1 MGPLLSKETCA
12 LSGQFGIQDSRMHR
26 SKRFPAIEPGKMQ
39 NECAKVS
46 RGESMPYMT
55 FRRTSFF
62 LAALLFGSVLHVP
75 AVAYGQQE
83 VATVSDSN
91 ALPDAP
97 APEPQENASASP
109 AAPGT
114 QNAAAASGTEGKQ
127 TKRILFI
134 VPNFR
139 AVSADEKLPRQT
151 VKDKFMTATMDSVDY
166 SSFLFVGI
174 QAGIAQAGNTYPEFH
189 QGAAGYARYYWHTFA
204 DTLDENLWVEFLLP
218 TVLRQD
224 SRLYTKGRGGFT
236 RRLAYSA
243 SRAFITRTDSGRE
256 TFNASEIFGAGT
268 AAGISSLY
276 YPSSERTFTKTYQR
290 WITSVSIDDATFVFK
305 EFWPDINNKFF
316 HQKD

>member
-1 MGPLLSKETCA
+1 
-12 LSGQFGIQDSRMHR
+12 
-26 SKRFPAIEPGKMQ
+26 
-39 NECAKVS
+39 
-46 RGESMPYMT
+46 MPYMT

-75 AVAYGQQE
+75 CKAYGQQE
-83 VATVSDSN
+83 MAAVSDSN

-97 APEPQENASASP
+97 SPASQENAPASP
-109 AAPGT
+109 ATPDAKST
-114 QNAAAASGTEGKQ
+114 AAATGGTEGKQ

-139 AVSADEKLPRQT
+139 AVSADQKLPRQT

-174 QAGIAQAGNTYPEFH
+174 QAGVAQAGKTYPEFH

-204 DTLDENLWVEFLLP
+204 DTLDENLWVEFILP
-218 TVLRQD
+218 TALRQD
-224 SRLYTKGRGGFT
+224 SRFYTKGHGGFT
-236 RRLAYSA
+236 HRLAYSA
-243 SRAFITRTDSGRE
+243 SRAFITRTDGGRE
-256 TFNASEIFGAGT
+256 TFNASEILGAGT

>member
-1 MGPLLSKETCA
+1 M
-12 LSGQFGIQDSRMHR
+12 
-26 SKRFPAIEPGKMQ
+26 
-39 NECAKVS
+39 
-46 RGESMPYMT
+46 
-55 FRRTSFF
+55 SFF
-62 LAALLFGSVLHVP
+62 LATLLFGSVLQVP
-75 AVAYGQQE
+75 SMAYGQQD

-97 APEPQENASASP
+97 APAPQENAAANP
-109 AAPGT
+109 AAANST
-114 QNAAAASGTEGKQ
+114 AATAGSSEGKQ

-139 AVSADEKLPRQT
+139 AVSADQKLPKQT

-174 QAGIAQAGNTYPEFH
+174 QAGVAQAGKTYPEFH
-189 QGAAGYARYYWHTFA
+189 QGAAGYGRYYWHTFA
-204 DTLDENLWVEFLLP
+204 DTLDENLWVEFIFP

-224 SRLYTKGRGGFT
+224 SRLYTKGHGGFT

-256 TFNASEIFGAGT
+256 TFNASEILGAGT
-268 AAGISSLY
+268 AAGVSSLY